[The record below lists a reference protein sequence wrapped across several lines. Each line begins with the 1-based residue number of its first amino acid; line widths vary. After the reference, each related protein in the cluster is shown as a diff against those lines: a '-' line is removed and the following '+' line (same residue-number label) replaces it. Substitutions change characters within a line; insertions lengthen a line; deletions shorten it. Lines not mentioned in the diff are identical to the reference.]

1 MAQRSL
7 FSYGHQLV
15 VSPGARALSSL
26 LAALIIRARALQC
39 EDPLGI
45 APFILLLLL
54 LLLLLR
60 NESHF

>member
-1 MAQRSL
+1 MVQRSL
-7 FSYGHQLV
+7 ISYGHRLV

-26 LAALIIRARALQC
+26 LAALIRARALQC

-54 LLLLLR
+54 LLR